1 MTPAAVI
8 FDLDGTLVDSAP
20 SAAHAANQ
28 ALKSLGHPPLPDQM
42 IRSFIGNGADVLMQR
57 CLVAL
62 DQNPDSAAVGAASRA
77 MQDAYA
83 ADPAS
88 HSVIYPGV
96 QQLLQALQ
104 DAGRPMAICS
114 NKPAALVPPVLEHF
128 GLDRYFAVITGAGDA
143 PLKPDP
149 TMLLAT
155 CRALGT
161 DPARG
166 LFVGDSEVDAA
177 TAKAADMHF
186 ALFSGGYRK
195 SPTSRMFHHLLF
207 DDHPALIR
215 QLGVSQG

>member
-28 ALKSLGHPPLPDQM
+28 ALEAMGHPPLPDQM
-42 IRSFIGNGADVLMQR
+42 IRSFIGNGADVLMRR

-62 DQNPDSAAVGAASRA
+62 DQTPDSAAVAAASRA

-88 HSVIYPGV
+88 HSAVYPGV
-96 QQLLQALQ
+96 HRLLQTLQ
-104 DAGRPMAICS
+104 DAERPMGICT

-128 GLDRYFAVITGAGDA
+128 GLDRYFAVVTGAGDA

-149 TMLLAT
+149 KMLLAT

-161 DPARG
+161 DPTRC
-166 LFVGDSEVDAA
+166 SSA
-177 TAKAADMHF
+177 TGATISM
-186 ALFSGGYRK
+186 
-195 SPTSRMFHHLLF
+195 
-207 DDHPALIR
+207 
-215 QLGVSQG
+215 